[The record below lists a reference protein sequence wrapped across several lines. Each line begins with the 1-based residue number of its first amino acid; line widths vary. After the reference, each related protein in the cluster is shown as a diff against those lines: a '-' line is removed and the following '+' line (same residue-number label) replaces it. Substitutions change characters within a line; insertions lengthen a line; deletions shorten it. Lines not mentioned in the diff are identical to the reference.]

1 MAVREAVFNIYSDA
15 GGNMPEDRAGFN
27 DNVTAFCILNGVF
40 LAFTVV
46 KFEPLLWG
54 KTRHILSVKLV
65 NYKTGRACGNKEFDN
80 EADAI
85 DYGRD
90 FLIKWFPEADAVSLY
105 ANKHPVNTELPAK

>member
-54 KTRHILSVKLV
+54 KTRYILSVKLV

-85 DYGRD
+85 NYGRD
-90 FLIKWFPEADAVSLY
+90 FLIRWFPEVDMSLY
-105 ANKHPVNTELPAK
+105 ANEQPVNAELPAK